1 MRTGYAYL
9 FICFTSVLM
18 HLSAGSAHFV
28 LKDKYEGSD
37 FYSGWRW
44 ETDNDPT
51 HGRVNYVDQATAI
64 AHNYTFATD
73 SKFVMRADYE
83 NAVPPYARGR
93 DSVRIS
99 SYDAYDESVI
109 VLDVQH
115 MPEGCSTWPAFWTL
129 SQKGP
134 WPQGG
139 EIDIVEGVNQAAQ
152 NLASLHTT
160 PNCVMPQQ
168 RFQTGTTVSTNCDAH
183 ANFNQG
189 CGTDFTKGASYGS
202 YFNAR
207 GGGFFVMARSRNE
220 GIRVWFWQRDDPAV
234 PDEVRQS
241 GSAYGV
247 PGAPQLFPGFG
258 GPPTIHPDATWGT
271 PDADFP
277 VGDGCI
283 YEDHFDAH
291 MMVFD
296 LTFCG
301 DWAGADYPNSP
312 GCSGD
317 CVDFVNNNP
326 DEFTEA
332 YWEINSLRVY
342 TVPLQPI

>member
-1 MRTGYAYL
+1 
-9 FICFTSVLM
+9 M

-64 AHNYTFATD
+64 AHNYTFGKNSQISSIRKRSQYNTATD

-139 EIDIVEGVNQAAQ
+139 EIDIVEG
-152 NLASLHTT
+152 T
-160 PNCVMPQQ
+160 PHVLRP
-168 RFQTGTTVSTNCDAH
+168 G
-183 ANFNQG
+183 
-189 CGTDFTKGASYGS
+189 
-202 YFNAR
+202 
-207 GGGFFVMARSRNE
+207 RS
-220 GIRVWFWQRDDPAV
+220 V
-234 PDEVRQS
+234 
-241 GSAYGV
+241 
-247 PGAPQLFPGFG
+247 
-258 GPPTIHPDATWGT
+258 
-271 PDADFP
+271 
-277 VGDGCI
+277 
-283 YEDHFDAH
+283 
-291 MMVFD
+291 
-296 LTFCG
+296 
-301 DWAGADYPNSP
+301 
-312 GCSGD
+312 
-317 CVDFVNNNP
+317 
-326 DEFTEA
+326 
-332 YWEINSLRVY
+332 
-342 TVPLQPI
+342 